1 MYQIYNMQDERGEF
15 EIRTQRR
22 KMTYIMIF
30 VSENNLILSW
40 NDDNNIAN
48 REKSIISNVIV
59 MVAGAN

>member
-1 MYQIYNMQDERGEF
+1 
-15 EIRTQRR
+15 
-22 KMTYIMIF
+22 MIF